1 MQKKNQV
8 DIQMTLEK
16 LHKKS
21 EYLLELSEVY
31 RKITSDDLKKRP
43 VYSRRNGL
51 LFQEVSR

>member
-1 MQKKNQV
+1 MPKKNKV

-31 RKITSDDLKKRP
+31 RKITSDDLKKTP
-43 VYSRRNGL
+43 GL
-51 LFQEVSR
+51 